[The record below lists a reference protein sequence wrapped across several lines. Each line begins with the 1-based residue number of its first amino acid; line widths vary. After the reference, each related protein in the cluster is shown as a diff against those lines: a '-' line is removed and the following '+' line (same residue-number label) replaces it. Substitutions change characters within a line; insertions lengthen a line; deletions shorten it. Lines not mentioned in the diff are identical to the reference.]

1 MLFNYLVHVEMRQ
14 DVVGDLCPLPEG
26 LPADLAG
33 VVEQVGRRVV
43 DHQLGTGTA
52 HEAATLATVRMMTT
66 TTTTRLPR
74 LPMLPI
80 LPLNKIR
87 RRR

>member
-52 HEAATLATVRMMTT
+52 HEAATLATVRMRMTT
-66 TTTTRLPR
+66 TTTTRRIR
-74 LPMLPI
+74 LPMLPM
-80 LPLNKIR
+80 LLNKIR